1 VVSDELA
8 GDMNVL
14 GISDEIADAPR
25 EDEVED
31 EGYEVWSDNLLT
43 LRVFLRLE
51 SKWNVVAA
59 PDGEMVRTGIW
70 WPNVE
75 GALRT
80 TNGVPRRAWPEMVAD
95 LEAMESAALQVM
107 NKARQARR
115 EERQRKLDAMNQQ
128 R

>member
-1 VVSDELA
+1 
-8 GDMNVL
+8 MKVL

-25 EDEVED
+25 EDEVEE
-31 EGYEVWSDNLLT
+31 EGYEVWADNLLT

-59 PDGEMVRTGIW
+59 SDGEMVRTGIW
-70 WPNVE
+70 WPNIE

-80 TNGVPRRAWPEMVAD
+80 MNGVPKRAWPEVVAD
-95 LEAMESAALQVM
+95 LESMESAALQVM

-115 EERQRKLDAMNQQ
+115 EERQRKLDAVHQQ

>member
-1 VVSDELA
+1 
-8 GDMNVL
+8 MNVL

-80 TNGVPRRAWPEMVAD
+80 TNGVPKRAWPEMVAD

-115 EERQRKLDAMNQQ
+115 EERQRKLDAVNQ
-128 R
+128 